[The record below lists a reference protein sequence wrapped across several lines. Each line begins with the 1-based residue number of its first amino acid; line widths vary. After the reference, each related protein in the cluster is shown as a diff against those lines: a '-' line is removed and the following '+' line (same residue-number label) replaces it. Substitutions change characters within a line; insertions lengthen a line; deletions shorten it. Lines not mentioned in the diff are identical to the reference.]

1 MPQLADVAISGEFRV
16 AVHCVHSRG
25 VRSCVSLPSN
35 GPGIP
40 AEREAFPEAQNNGV
54 KSMSAETIPNSTAT
68 ATTTDRS
75 TELVNRLL
83 KLPEQ
88 VKLDLA
94 NLLLDSVR
102 QGFTSLAEAE
112 KRDKELIRSRVEQ
125 VVRGEVPLLDWREAL
140 EQTEKRFR
148 EKFPQ

>member
-1 MPQLADVAISGEFRV
+1 
-16 AVHCVHSRG
+16 
-25 VRSCVSLPSN
+25 
-35 GPGIP
+35 
-40 AEREAFPEAQNNGV
+40 
-54 KSMSAETIPNSTAT
+54 MSAETIPNSTAT